1 MQSESKECKIFEL
14 FMHMNRVHPI
24 ALLEIVIEKE
34 TEQI

>member
-1 MQSESKECKIFEL
+1 MQYESKECKTLEL
-14 FMHMNRVHPI
+14 FMHMKRGHPI